1 MNWKICLVNIKR
13 FVGHSTPEK
22 VVEMIEYNIK
32 LVWLNER
39 IEPESIVAVMNNQE
53 YKLYDINYLRGS
65 YTTLLGT
72 TDEAEKIFE
81 GIFWR
86 IFSYDLG
93 QNSYIWAK

>member
-1 MNWKICLVNIKR
+1 MKLKILMNWKICLVNIKR
-13 FVGHSTPEK
+13 FVGHSTSEK

-81 GIFWR
+81 GIF
-86 IFSYDLG
+86 
-93 QNSYIWAK
+93 